1 MDWYKSKNRNKS
13 KAGLPGDTETG
24 GTRFASIAFGYPN
37 ALWGEP
43 QSPQTQT
50 EMERKDKVML
60 RNGVMIVIALMSG
73 GFIGV
78 VVTCCMVTAKKSDE
92 ELGGMMKE
100 EEKKEGTVM
109 QCENETM

>member
-1 MDWYKSKNRNKS
+1 
-13 KAGLPGDTETG
+13 
-24 GTRFASIAFGYPN
+24 
-37 ALWGEP
+37 
-43 QSPQTQT
+43 
-50 EMERKDKVML
+50 ML

-78 VVTCCMVTAKKSDE
+78 IVTGCMVAAKKSDE
-92 ELGGMMKE
+92 DLGGMMKE

>member
-1 MDWYKSKNRNKS
+1 MDWYRSKNRNKS
-13 KAGLPGDTETG
+13 EAGLPGDTETG

-50 EMERKDKVML
+50 EMERKDQVML
-60 RNGVMIVIALMSG
+60 RNGVMIVIALMCG
-73 GFIGV
+73 GCFGV
-78 VVTCCMVTAKKSDE
+78 VVTCCMVTAKRSDQ
-92 ELGGMMKE
+92 ELGDMMKE
-100 EEKKEGTVM
+100 KREGTVM